1 MNDTYYLT
9 HGECLDY
16 LRETYIMSFHRRFV
30 KFQTDQVLHFGTT
43 TTSRGEGG
51 HAALKRH
58 LGVSTGNEYNPK
70 KHSILTEL

>member
-16 LRETYIMSFHRRFV
+16 LRETYIMSFHHRFM

-51 HAALKRH
+51 HAAL
-58 LGVSTGNEYNPK
+58 
-70 KHSILTEL
+70 